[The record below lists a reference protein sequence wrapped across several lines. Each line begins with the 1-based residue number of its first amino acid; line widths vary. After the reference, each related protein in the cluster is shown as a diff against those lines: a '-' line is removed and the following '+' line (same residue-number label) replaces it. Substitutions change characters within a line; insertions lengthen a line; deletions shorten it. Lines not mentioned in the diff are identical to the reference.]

1 MVRIAYCVFRLVVTQ
16 YAIRNTRS
24 ASCAY
29 VAGNHFHRY
38 GRASARVAC
47 FSSHALCSWCPLVVS
62 YDIPFP
68 SLPMPELPEVQ
79 TILDALAPHVVG
91 RTIMEVTLRW
101 PRVVDRPDPARFRA
115 GIRGSRVEGVG
126 RRGKYMLFQLDEA
139 RWLVMHLRM
148 TGKVRVVPPDDPIR
162 PHDRLI
168 FHLDD
173 GREWRF
179 EDQRKFGRVYL
190 VEDPA
195 EVVGKLGPE
204 PLSEAFHAAYLSSI
218 LAHRTAAIKSL
229 LLDQRIVAGIGNIYA
244 DEALFRARIHPL
256 RPGRDLSRDEVGRLV
271 EAVKHVLTQALA
283 EMGTTLRDYRRPD
296 GSVGSFQNS
305 LQVFRRTGEPC
316 PSCGAPIQR
325 IVVGGRSTHFCPD
338 EQH

>member
-1 MVRIAYCVFRLVVTQ
+1 MAFGGLKSSTLAVTRRDDFTPHVFTFH
-16 YAIRNTRS
+16 AKK
-24 ASCAY
+24 ASRHVGSPHVPA
-29 VAGNHFHRY
+29 
-38 GRASARVAC
+38 
-47 FSSHALCSWCPLVVS
+47 PLDTIS
-62 YDIPFP
+62 KRPYNP
-68 SLPMPELPEVQ
+68 PMPELPEVQ

-91 RTIMEVTLRW
+91 RTIRDVTLLW
-101 PRVVDRPDPARFRA
+101 PGVVDRPEPALFRA
-115 GIRGSRVEGVG
+115 WMQDRRVEEVG
-126 RRGKYMLFQLDEA
+126 RRGKYMLFRLDDD

-148 TGKVRVVPPDDPIR
+148 TGKVRVVAPDDPIR

-190 VEDPA
+190 VEAP
-195 EVVGKLGPE
+195 EEIVGRLGPE
-204 PLSEAFHAAYLSSI
+204 PLSDDFNPDYLART
-218 LAHRTAAIKSL
+218 LAKRTAAIKSL

-256 RPGRDLSRDEVGRLV
+256 RPGGSLDRTDIERLV
-271 EAVKHVLTQALA
+271 VAVKEVLTQALA

-325 IVVGGRSTHFCPD
+325 IIVGGRSTHFCPR
-338 EQH
+338 EQRL